1 MSFSTSLIVSSGV
14 VTKAQSSLP
23 RGFLNVQR
31 VKNPPVMQETQ
42 ETWVQSLDWEDPLEE
57 EMETHSIVKLFSSE
71 KFHGQRNL
79 VGYSPWGHSGW
90 TPLSTHSTA
99 DCMPVNYSETNR
111 PSNLILIRICMVIVL
126 CMCVLSHV
134 QRLTLCDSIALQA
147 PLSMQFSRQEY
158 WSGLPFPTP
167 NSS

>member
-1 MSFSTSLIVSSGV
+1 MWVLSLGWEY
-14 VTKAQSSLP
+14 P
-23 RGFLNVQR
+23 
-31 VKNPPVMQETQ
+31 QEEKMT
-42 ETWVQSLDWEDPLEE
+42 
-57 EMETHSIVKLFSSE
+57 THSIVKLFSSE

-111 PSNLILIRICMVIVL
+111 PSNLIFIRICMVIVL

-167 NSS
+167 GDLSNLGIEPMSLVHLLHWQTDSLPLCPLGSINPT